1 MARRPPA
8 PSPGLGR
15 EPGEGVSAVGVGMGE
30 SAFEGVAGESVLNLK
45 SEIPA
50 KEKGRWLWSSLRPSV
65 PF

>member
-1 MARRPPA
+1 MANARRPPA

-50 KEKGRWLWSSLRPSV
+50 KEKGR
-65 PF
+65 